1 MDFNKLKLFVLILL
15 VSGSESFIFAEP
27 PPPPPF
33 GPEPFDFF
41 IPGGGPGPRDR
52 EEKNFERF
60 SKELSL
66 TPEQIEKAK
75 SATDKR
81 QNISRTMGEKLPA
94 LHESLRKLLESPK
107 VDLVAVKSK
116 LKEISDIQLELR
128 FLHIKGRL
136 EFESI
141 LTPDQKQKLNQLH
154 KERLN
159 RLKERRD
166 FPPHHHGPPPGP
178 PPGDRDC
185 KNLSINDQVLEA
197 RDQIFISDLSFGPDY
212 R

>member
-1 MDFNKLKLFVLILL
+1 MIVLDFKKLKLFVLILL
-15 VSGSESFIFAEP
+15 VSGSGNILFAEP

-41 IPGGGPGPRDR
+41 IPGGGPGPRER
-52 EEKNFERF
+52 EERNFEKF

-75 SATDKR
+75 AATDKR
-81 QNISRTMGEKLPA
+81 LNVSRSMVEKLPA

-128 FLHIKGRL
+128 FLHIQGRL

-141 LTPDQKQKLNQLH
+141 LNPEQKQKLNQLH

-166 FPPHHHGPPPGP
+166 SHQHHHGPP

-185 KNLSINDQVLEA
+185 
-197 RDQIFISDLSFGPDY
+197 R
-212 R
+212 

>member
-1 MDFNKLKLFVLILL
+1 MDFQKLKLFVFILL
-15 VSGSESFIFAEP
+15 VSGSGNILFAEP

-41 IPGGGPGPRDR
+41 IPGGGPGPREREDR
-52 EEKNFERF
+52 NFERF

-66 TPEQIEKAK
+66 SPEQIAKAK
-75 SATDKR
+75 AATDKR
-81 QNISRTMGEKLPA
+81 LSLSKSIGEKLPA

-116 LKEISDIQLELR
+116 LKEISEIQLELR
-128 FLHIKGRL
+128 FLHIQGRL

-141 LTPDQKQKLNQLH
+141 LNPEQKQKLNQLH

-159 RLKERRD
+159 RIKERRD
-166 FPPHHHGPPPGP
+166 FPHHHGPPPGP

-185 KNLSINDQVLEA
+185 
-197 RDQIFISDLSFGPDY
+197 R
-212 R
+212 

>member
-1 MDFNKLKLFVLILL
+1 MDFDKLKFFVLFLLILG
-15 VSGSESFIFAEP
+15 SGNSLFAEPP

-33 GPEPFDFF
+33 GPELFDFF
-41 IPGGGPGPRDR
+41 IPGGGPGPREKEDR
-52 EEKNFERF
+52 NFERF

-66 TPEQIEKAK
+66 SPEQIEKAK
-75 SATDKR
+75 AATDKR
-81 QNISRTMGEKLPA
+81 LNLSRSIGEKLPS

-107 VDLVAVKSK
+107 VDLIAVKSK

-141 LTPDQKQKLNQLH
+141 LSPEQKQKLNQLH

-159 RLKERRD
+159 RIKERRE
-166 FPPHHHGPPPGP
+166 FPPHHHGPPPG
-178 PPGDRDC
+178 DRDC
-185 KNLSINDQVLEA
+185 K
-197 RDQIFISDLSFGPDY
+197 
-212 R
+212 

>member
-15 VSGSESFIFAEP
+15 VLGSGSFLFAEP

-33 GPEPFDFF
+33 SPEPFDFF
-41 IPGGGPGPRDR
+41 IPGGGPGPRER
-52 EEKNFERF
+52 EDKNFERF

-66 TPEQIEKAK
+66 TPEQIEKSKA
-75 SATDKR
+75 ATDKR
-81 QNISRTMGEKLPA
+81 QNISRTLGEKLPA

-128 FLHIKGRL
+128 FLHIQGRL
-136 EFESI
+136 EFEAI
-141 LTPDQKQKLNQLH
+141 LNPEQKQKLNQLH

-166 FPPHHHGPPPGP
+166 FPPHRHGPP

-185 KNLSINDQVLEA
+185 KNLSINGQVLEA
-197 RDQIFISDLSFGPDY
+197 RDQILINNLSFGADY

>member
-1 MDFNKLKLFVLILL
+1 MIVLDFKKLILFILILL
-15 VSGSESFIFAEP
+15 ILGSGNFLFAEPP

-41 IPGGGPGPRDR
+41 IPGGGPREDR
-52 EEKNFERF
+52 NFEKF

-66 TPEQIEKAK
+66 SPEQIEKAK
-75 SATDKR
+75 VATDKR

-128 FLHIKGRL
+128 FLHIQGRL

-141 LTPDQKQKLNQLH
+141 LNPEQKQKLNQLH

-159 RLKERRD
+159 RIKERRD
-166 FPPHHHGPPPGP
+166 LPPHHHGPPP
-178 PPGDRDC
+178 PGDRDC
-185 KNLSINDQVLEA
+185 S
-197 RDQIFISDLSFGPDY
+197 R
-212 R
+212 

>member
-1 MDFNKLKLFVLILL
+1 MIVLDFKKLKLFVLVLL
-15 VSGSESFIFAEP
+15 VLGSGNTLFAEPP

-41 IPGGGPGPRDR
+41 LPGGGHGPRDR
-52 EEKNFERF
+52 EDRNFERF

-66 TPEQIEKAK
+66 SPEQISKAK
-75 SATDKR
+75 AATDKR
-81 QNISRTMGEKLPA
+81 MSLSRSMGEKLPA

-128 FLHIKGRL
+128 FLHIQGRL

-141 LTPDQKQKLNQLH
+141 LNPDQKQKLNQLH

-159 RLKERRD
+159 RIKERRD
-166 FPPHHHGPPPGP
+166 FPSHHHGPPPGP

-185 KNLSINDQVLEA
+185 K
-197 RDQIFISDLSFGPDY
+197 
-212 R
+212 

>member
-1 MDFNKLKLFVLILL
+1 MDFKKFKLLVLIYLIL
-15 VSGSESFIFAEP
+15 GSGNTLFAEPP

-41 IPGGGPGPRDR
+41 IPGGGPGPKER
-52 EEKNFERF
+52 EDKNFERF

-75 SATDKR
+75 IAKDKR
-81 QNISRTMGEKLPA
+81 LIISRSMGEKLPA

-128 FLHIKGRL
+128 FLHIQGRL

-141 LTPDQKQKLNQLH
+141 LNPEQKQKLNQLH

-166 FPPHHHGPPPGP
+166 FPPHHHGPPP

-185 KNLSINDQVLEA
+185 KNLSMNGQVLEA
-197 RDQIFISDLSFGPDY
+197 RDQILIRDLSFGPDY
-212 R
+212 K

>member
-1 MDFNKLKLFVLILL
+1 MIVLDFKKLKLFVLVLL
-15 VSGSESFIFAEP
+15 VLGSENILFAEPP

-41 IPGGGPGPRDR
+41 IPGGGHGPRDR
-52 EEKNFERF
+52 EDRNFERF

-66 TPEQIEKAK
+66 SPEQIAKAK
-75 SATDKR
+75 AATEKR
-81 QNISRTMGEKLPA
+81 MSLSRSMGEKLPA

-107 VDLVAVKSK
+107 VDLIAVKSK

-128 FLHIKGRL
+128 FLHIQGRL

-141 LTPDQKQKLNQLH
+141 LNPDQKQKLNQLH

-159 RLKERRD
+159 RIKERRD
-166 FPPHHHGPPPGP
+166 FPSHHQGPPPGP

-185 KNLSINDQVLEA
+185 K
-197 RDQIFISDLSFGPDY
+197 
-212 R
+212 